1 MANMR
6 IANMTRRAICASGA
20 RAFSM
25 DFRTTCRPARYL
37 HSPLYRVY
45 VSPIHSTS
53 LTWHA
58 RDQLERPE
66 DPYGSQRSQ
75 VHSVLNIATSLVE
88 AVLGTQD
95 CDVTVK
101 I

>member
-66 DPYGSQRSQ
+66 DPYGSQSSQ